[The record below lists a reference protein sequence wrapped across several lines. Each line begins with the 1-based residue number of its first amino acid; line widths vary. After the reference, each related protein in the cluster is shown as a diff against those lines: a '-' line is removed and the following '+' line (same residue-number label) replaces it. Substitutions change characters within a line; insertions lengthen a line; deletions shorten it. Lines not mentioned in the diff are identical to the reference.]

1 MPALAAIPAWVG
13 YTAMAVGAAAAVYSA
28 RESAKASKKAARAQQ
43 EQIAIQKQQAELQNI
58 QSTRSM
64 ARERYMSQGRVLNI
78 GALTGTSS
86 SSGIAGGV
94 SSIGAQY
101 AGNLSYMSDSADL
114 KDQEFA
120 ASMRYASAQSDMGR
134 AQAIG
139 AIGGAFSSLGSYFK
153 K

>member
-1 MPALAAIPAWVG
+1 MGVVAAISA
-13 YTAMAVGAAAAVYSA
+13 AIGAATSIYSA
-28 RESAKASKKAARAQQ
+28 VESSKASSKAARAQQ
-43 EQIAIQKQQAELQNI
+43 EQINVQKQQAELQNI

-64 ARERYMSQGRVLNI
+64 ARDRYRAQGRVLNV

-120 ASMRYASAQSDMGR
+120 ASMRYASAQGDMGR
-134 AQAIG
+134 AQSIG